1 MRAMPFMFVF
11 TASIYVSI
19 GMVWGIVMAAT
30 GDHILAPAHA
40 HLNLVGWV
48 TTAIFGFYYQLVP
61 AAAERRLA
69 KIHFGVATAGLLIL
83 VPGIVMAITG
93 QGEALAKVGAV
104 LTLTSMLIFVF
115 TVFRTRG

>member
-40 HLNLVGWV
+40 HLNLGSRLIDDQSQKRTV
-48 TTAIFGFYYQLVP
+48 
-61 AAAERRLA
+61 AARATAER
-69 KIHFGVATAGLLIL
+69 KTFGHL
-83 VPGIVMAITG
+83 
-93 QGEALAKVGAV
+93 
-104 LTLTSMLIFVF
+104 S
-115 TVFRTRG
+115 